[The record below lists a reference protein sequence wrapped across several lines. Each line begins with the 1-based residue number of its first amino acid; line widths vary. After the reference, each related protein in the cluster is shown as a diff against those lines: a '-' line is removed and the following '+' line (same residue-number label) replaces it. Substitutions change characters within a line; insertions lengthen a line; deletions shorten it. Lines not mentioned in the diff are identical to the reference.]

1 MCVRSLCAADE
12 QVLALK
18 EQTLF
23 KQVLRFY
30 ETKQYKKAL
39 KSADAILKKNPNHG
53 GSTHSQPQRSASS
66 HTAALSLLPLCIFVF
81 PSSPLLLRCVL
92 V

>member
-1 MCVRSLCAADE
+1 
-12 QVLALK
+12 VLALK

-53 GSTHSQPQRSASS
+53 GSAHSSAAQP
-66 HTAALSLLPLCIFVF
+66 AL
-81 PSSPLLLRCVL
+81 
-92 V
+92 